1 MREGAAAPSHKT
13 KQRIGIIC
21 ASVECFCVFPD
32 NWNFNASNP
41 CLYAGGYYNQNL
53 NYGAFYVNYTNAS
66 NANANIGCRHLAY
79 LG

>member
-1 MREGAAAPSHKT
+1 MHEGAAAPSHKT

-21 ASVECFCVFPD
+21 ASVGRFCVFPD
-32 NWNFNASNP
+32 YWCFGASSP

-53 NYGAFYVNYTNAS
+53 DYGAFCVDYTNAS